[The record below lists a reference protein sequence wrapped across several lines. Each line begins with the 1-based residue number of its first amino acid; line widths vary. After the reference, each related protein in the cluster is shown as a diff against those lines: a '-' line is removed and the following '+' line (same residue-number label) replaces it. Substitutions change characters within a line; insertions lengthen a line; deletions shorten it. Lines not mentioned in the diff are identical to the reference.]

1 MTFKAVVM
9 DDIIK
14 TESVD
19 REETGP
25 QTKAQALEHLHVR
38 ERTIHHWGMNRS
50 AQGSR
55 KPRNSLSSWS

>member
-25 QTKAQALEHLHVR
+25 QTKAQGT
-38 ERTIHHWGMNRS
+38 RTFTC
-50 AQGSR
+50 
-55 KPRNSLSSWS
+55 

>member
-1 MTFKAVVM
+1 MYELKHKFELQNINLGIISREMTFKAVVM

-25 QTKAQALEHLHVR
+25 QTKAQGT
-38 ERTIHHWGMNRS
+38 RTFTC
-50 AQGSR
+50 
-55 KPRNSLSSWS
+55 